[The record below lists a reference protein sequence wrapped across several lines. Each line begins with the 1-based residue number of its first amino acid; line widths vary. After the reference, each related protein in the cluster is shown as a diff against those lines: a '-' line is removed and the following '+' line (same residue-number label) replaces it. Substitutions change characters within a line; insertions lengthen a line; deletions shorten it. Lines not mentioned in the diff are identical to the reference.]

1 VSELPVGSH
10 QSPLAELLA
19 ADKAT
24 RAAAATVD
32 QWLEAYRQAAGETLT
47 QPLLD
52 LLLRDALEAIS
63 RIMRADAVSLLI
75 ANPESSALISRAA
88 FGLGREVE

>member
-1 VSELPVGSH
+1 MSELPTESH
-10 QSPLAELLA
+10 PSPLAELLA

-32 QWLEAYRQAAGETLT
+32 QWLEVYRRAAGETLT

-52 LLLRDALEAIS
+52 LLFATPSRRSLES
-63 RIMRADAVSLLI
+63 
-75 ANPESSALISRAA
+75 
-88 FGLGREVE
+88 